1 MTTSVLTNFQSH
13 LEKYKEPGEIN
24 RGHFISCDIS
34 KIVPFQYVINREI
47 SRCFIFFLGTESS
60 RLGMYVT
67 LTEHLNLDLTHFGCS
82 VATCVYSTVKG
93 RSREWSSNRSLARG
107 RAFKIT
113 CWRGC
118 CTPKTLESKS
128 GTFHMIFHGKIQSPS
143 NFFKKKIACEEIKY
157 QNIKVHLFVHAYIK
171 QLLALSLEIPR

>member
-1 MTTSVLTNFQSH
+1 
-13 LEKYKEPGEIN
+13 
-24 RGHFISCDIS
+24 
-34 KIVPFQYVINREI
+34 
-47 SRCFIFFLGTESS
+47 
-60 RLGMYVT
+60 MYIT

-93 RSREWSSNRSLARG
+93 RSREWCSNRSLARG

-113 CWRGC
+113 CWQGC

-171 QLLALSLEIPR
+171 QLLGS